1 VPTDNTS
8 DTPSRIL
15 EAALDL
21 FSEHGF
27 ERTTLQQIAD
37 QLGLTKAALYY
48 HFRSKDDLLEALVM
62 PVITDLDD
70 LLDTVEVSPSVR
82 ASRRAFVELYVD
94 YLLRH
99 RRVIAYV
106 SQDLACVAHP
116 AIASGHRERRA
127 RMEAALADGELD
139 FREQVRVA
147 LAFGGIQAVIA
158 RHPGAG
164 TDELREAL
172 LEAASS
178 LLRLRTRRRPSA
190 RPRSRSRS
198 RVDQTGVIQ

>member
-1 VPTDNTS
+1 MS
-8 DTPSRIL
+8 DTRDRIL
-15 EAALDL
+15 EAALEL

-27 ERTTLQQIAD
+27 EGTTLQQIAD
-37 QLGLTKAALYY
+37 RLGFTKAALYY

-62 PVITDLDD
+62 PVMTDLDQ
-70 LLDTVEVSPSVR
+70 LLDQVEVSPGVR
-82 ASRRAFVELYVD
+82 APRHVFVERYVD

-147 LAFGGIQAVIA
+147 MAFGGIQAVIA
-158 RHPGAG
+158 RHPAA
-164 TDELREAL
+164 DAAELRQAL
-172 LEAASS
+172 LEAAGS
-178 LLRLRTRRRPSA
+178 LLRLRSGPRSPARQ
-190 RPRSRSRS
+190 RPRTRS
-198 RVDQTGVIQ
+198 RVDQVVVTE